1 MSINIT
7 CPRCNNEFD
16 LLHARDDDDWRL
28 LMEAI
33 LTLPPVTHRSMWAYL
48 SLFKGKSKLRSS
60 KMLRVVKQLAP
71 MIKAAQLERNH
82 IEYTVSPDSFARAM
96 EYLVDNPPATL
107 ALPLK
112 SNGYLLSILV
122 NNAETAM
129 QKAEQKTEKDKRT
142 PYRDLSSAEDLQ
154 DGDSTNKNAG
164 SNVSTSMPVD
174 FKKIAGN
181 LNPTLKQKH
190 NTKGE

>member
-1 MSINIT
+1 MAVDVT
-7 CPRCNNEFD
+7 CPRCNHEFD

-28 LMEAI
+28 LMETL

-60 KMLRVVKQLAP
+60 KMLRVVKQLTP
-71 MIKAAQLERNH
+71 MIKAAQVERNR

-96 EYLVDNPPATL
+96 EHLVDNPPATL
-107 ALPLK
+107 MLPLK
-112 SNGYLLSILV
+112 SNGYLLSILA

-129 QKAEQKTEKDKRT
+129 QKAESKKEKDIRT
-142 PYRDLSSAEDLQ
+142 PHRDLSNSGKSSSE
-154 DGDSTNKNAG
+154 KIG
-164 SNVSTSMPVD
+164 SNISQSMPVD
-174 FKKIAGN
+174 FKKIAGG